1 MTLPPI
7 LKFGGYQPPE
17 SINTKAAG
25 RFISSLS
32 SSTEGRVTCELVG
45 NVLDI
50 GRPSG
55 ALVPMVEQGE
65 LSFCYMSSVR
75 FSGSVPELA
84 FFELPFVVKDRST
97 VFDALDGAVGDRLK
111 ARVETTTGC
120 RVLGFWDNGFRH
132 LTNKVRPIREPADC
146 QGLAIRTQM
155 TPLHGEIFK
164 ALGFRPIAVD
174 IKEFVEQIDGD
185 RFDAQENPLA
195 NTYVFGVHK
204 RHRYITLSA
213 HLFGISLLVCNQAQ
227 YESWPRD
234 LQAAVTAAAAEATRY
249 QRSLAVAEDEEV
261 LDRLDPSENE
271 VIHLSETER
280 ARFEA
285 AVQPVLANHR
295 DILGPGGGLGFA
307 PA

>member
-1 MTLPPI
+1 MTLPSL

-17 SINTKAAG
+17 SINTKAAA
-25 RFISSLS
+25 RFLSNLS
-32 SSTEGRVTCELVG
+32 SSIQGRVACELVG
-45 NVLDI
+45 NVLDL

-75 FSGSVPELA
+75 FSGAVPELA
-84 FFELPFVVKDRST
+84 FFELPFVVEDRGA
-97 VFDALDGAVGDRLK
+97 VFDALDGEAGNRLK
-111 ARVETTTGC
+111 AGVEATTAC

-132 LTNKVRPIREPADC
+132 LTNKVRPIRKPEDC

-155 TPLHGEIFK
+155 TPLHGEIFE

-174 IKEFVEQIDGD
+174 IKEFVEQIDSD

-213 HLFGISLLVCNQAQ
+213 HLFGVSLLLCNQAQ
-227 YESWPRD
+227 YESWPQD
-234 LQAAVTAAAAEATRY
+234 LQAAVTASAAEATRY
-249 QRSLAVAEDEEV
+249 QRQLAVAEDQEV
-261 LDRLDPSENE
+261 LARLDPSENE
-271 VIHLSETER
+271 VIYLSEAER
-280 ARFEA
+280 SRFEA
-285 AVQPVLANHR
+285 AVQPVLANHSE
-295 DILGPGGGLGFA
+295 ILGPGSPRLA
-307 PA
+307 SR